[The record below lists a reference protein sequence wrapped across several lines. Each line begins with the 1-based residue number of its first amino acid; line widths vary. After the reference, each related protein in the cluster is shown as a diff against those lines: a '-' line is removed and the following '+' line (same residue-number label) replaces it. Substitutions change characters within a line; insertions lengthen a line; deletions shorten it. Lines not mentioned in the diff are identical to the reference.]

1 MPELSASV
9 ESPPLALG
17 QMFAAAAHEVHGM

>member
-9 ESPPLALG
+9 DALPSALG
-17 QMFAAAAHEVHGM
+17 QMFAAAAHDVHGT